1 MLYSLNRFL
10 LAVIYVVLLHMIL
23 VVVLEDV
30 SDESE
35 DEYKE
40 TKVSNIVREGDIAV
54 VKNKSW
60 LSVMLSAVEQ
70 QSLFYI

>member
-1 MLYSLNRFL
+1 MSTCSHLRRPSSHDFGGNN
-10 LAVIYVVLLHMIL
+10 
-23 VVVLEDV
+23 VLEDV

-54 VKNKSW
+54 VKISHD
-60 LSVMLSAVEQ
+60 
-70 QSLFYI
+70 FP